1 MKKDKEE
8 KKFSFEGFSLKRMT
22 DEEFEQCA
30 EEFTEIYNIFVDSY
44 QSGDPN
50 IFMSKMGRLGCQLAP
65 LILIRLLFGD
75 NDIKK
80 ITKEE
85 FMDKYYYLKDPELLP
100 DLEEQIKRLS
110 NGLNKFDN
118 IGE

>member
-1 MKKDKEE
+1 MKEDKEE
-8 KKFSFEGFSLKRMT
+8 KKFSFEGFPFKEMT

-30 EEFTEIYNIFVDSY
+30 EKFTEIHNSFVDSY
-44 QSGDPN
+44 QSRDPN
-50 IFMSKMGRLGCQLAP
+50 IFISKILGFAHELTP

-75 NDIKK
+75 NDVKK

-85 FMDKYYYLKDPELLP
+85 FIDKYYYLKDPELLP
-100 DLEEQIKRLS
+100 DLEEQIKQYI
-110 NGLNKFDN
+110 GEFNKYNN

>member
-1 MKKDKEE
+1 MKEDKEE

-50 IFMSKMGRLGCQLAP
+50 IFMSKMGRLGYQLAP
-65 LILIRLLFGD
+65 LILIKLLFGD
-75 NDIKK
+75 NDLKK

-85 FMDKYYYLKDPELLP
+85 FMDKYYYLKDPYLLP
-100 DLEEQIKRLS
+100 NFEEQIKQYI
-110 NGLNKFDN
+110 GEFNKYNN